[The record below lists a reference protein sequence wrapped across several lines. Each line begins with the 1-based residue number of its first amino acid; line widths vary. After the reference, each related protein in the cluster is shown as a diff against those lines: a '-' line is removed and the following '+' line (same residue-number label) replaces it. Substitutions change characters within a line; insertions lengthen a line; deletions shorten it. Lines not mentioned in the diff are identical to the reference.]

1 MQELRAHCM
10 VLSLPPHKTV
20 GKTRPYFCTA
30 EMIEGECK
38 GGKDNSVVLSS
49 SDMKKGKR
57 AKIRGKHAMS
67 RISIVSI

>member
-1 MQELRAHCM
+1 
-10 VLSLPPHKTV
+10 
-20 GKTRPYFCTA
+20 
-30 EMIEGECK
+30 MIEGECK